1 MTPIT
6 RSNREHSFDWELAV
20 IVGLEKAILLKNISY
35 WCEENR
41 RRAALEY
48 FQHGTWWTRESLKT
62 LARKYPYF
70 TMPSISR
77 WMNQLC
83 AAGWVRMFGQSGGTN
98 FYAPGAAFDAWNLG
112 EDWKALTS
120 SDLRIPSQNENPI
133 DLLKTRTP
141 VSQNEKV
148 GVLKMR
154 NRGSQ
159 NEKHEYSNVDYQID
173 TDVECAARAR
183 KPRPASD
190 VASPPQRRNRDTLM
204 PSSGP
209 APRPTT
215 FANSIWSTETPEA
228 WRVALTT
235 ETNIPDLDA
244 AWYFHRCKDWS
255 AEKGSTSAN
264 WVVTA
269 AKFAR
274 DDQRKQKLVT
284 LQPISND
291 HYSAI
296 PNPGSSRP
304 GKPGFTLHTSRQD
317 VIDVAERVLAKR
329 SARYGGRVADV

>member
-112 EDWKALTS
+112 EDWKVLTN
-120 SDLRIPSQNENPI
+120 SDLRAPSQNENPS
-133 DLLKTRTP
+133 DLLKMRTP
-141 VSQNEKV
+141 VSQNEK
-148 GVLKMR
+148 GGGLKMR

-159 NEKHEYSNVDYQID
+159 NEKHEYKDIEYQID
-173 TDVECAARAR
+173 VDVECGARSQKPTASTSRR
-183 KPRPASD
+183 KSD
-190 VASPPQRRNRDTLM
+190 TSM
-204 PSSGP
+204 PSSG
-209 APRPTT
+209 AARPTT
-215 FANSIWSTETPEA
+215 FADSIWATATTGA
-228 WRVALTT
+228 FATALHDYDPATA
-235 ETNIPDLDA
+235 DA
-244 AWYFHRCKDWS
+244 DAGYYRNRCRDWS
-255 AEKGSTSAN
+255 AQNPGKPRN
-264 WVVTA
+264 WIAFA
-269 AKFAR
+269 AQIIG
-274 DDQRKQKLVT
+274 DDRTQSKLVT
-284 LQPISND
+284 LN
-291 HYSAI
+291 SANHDSDRHTLLT
-296 PNPGSSRP
+296 NPLTGN
-304 GKPGFTLHTSRQD
+304 TTNL
-317 VIDVAERVLAKR
+317 ERVSRAAA
-329 SARYGGRVADV
+329 SAQRVIARRRAAGL